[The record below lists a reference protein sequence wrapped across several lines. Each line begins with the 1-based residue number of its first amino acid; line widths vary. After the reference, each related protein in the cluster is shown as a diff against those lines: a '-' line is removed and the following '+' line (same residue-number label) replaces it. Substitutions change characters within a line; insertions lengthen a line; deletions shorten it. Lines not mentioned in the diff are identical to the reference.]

1 MKLFWISVLLIV
13 FLKNLPLGLDK
24 KSRNW
29 YLIIAYFRSSSAN
42 SEFRYLSVSFCR
54 SLLDLPHTSFPELF
68 QSRDYLRWTKKC
80 TFKIV
85 VWFIIAVS
93 SLEERIS
100 YRDLLFLTLEFV
112 DFRILSM
119 QDLQMNQAKQTNVK
133 WLKSDHHISHKE
145 LNCASVH

>member
-1 MKLFWISVLLIV
+1 MNWACRCILRYIVYQQKRETPSSSCVGDRKKSPVSTVNNIYMPLLASFIIIPMKLFWIAVLLIV

-68 QSRDYLRWTKKC
+68 QSRDYLR
-80 TFKIV
+80 
-85 VWFIIAVS
+85 
-93 SLEERIS
+93 
-100 YRDLLFLTLEFV
+100 
-112 DFRILSM
+112 
-119 QDLQMNQAKQTNVK
+119 
-133 WLKSDHHISHKE
+133 
-145 LNCASVH
+145 